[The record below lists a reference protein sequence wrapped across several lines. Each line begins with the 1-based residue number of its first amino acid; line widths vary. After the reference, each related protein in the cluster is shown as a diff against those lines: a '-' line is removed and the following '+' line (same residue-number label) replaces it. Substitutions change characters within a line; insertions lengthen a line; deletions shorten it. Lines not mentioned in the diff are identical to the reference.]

1 MRVKNSNFSIGGNLE
16 SALKG
21 EYQIEVKAILKE
33 GWQLTKNGKSVI
45 LAGIF
50 LILFI
55 AMICTSVA
63 FSVLGTYDLNA
74 LTPTSRLLLD
84 VSLTV
89 LISPFIA
96 AITMAGVSN
105 SVGAVSPPSFL
116 FYFVP
121 RILILSVAS
130 VLVSAVVQLG
140 IIFFVLPGLF
150 LAMATSFTLPLLLDK
165 GLTPA
170 RAMMISIKVVSFKWG
185 EFAKIYGFFALLGLL
200 VVVTLGVAIFWIAPF
215 YFNVKGI
222 LYREV
227 FGIQV
232 KLLPAGSD
240 KLKAD
245 NIFHA

>member
-1 MRVKNSNFSIGGNLE
+1 MENPKFSIGGNLE

-21 EYQIEVKAILKE
+21 EYQLNVKDILNE

-45 LAGIF
+45 LSGIA
-50 LILFI
+50 LVILI

-63 FSVLGTYDLNA
+63 FSILGTYDLNA
-74 LTPTSRLLLD
+74 LTPSHRLLLD

-105 SVGAVSPPSFL
+105 SVGAVSHTRFL
-116 FYFVP
+116 FHFVP
-121 RILILSVAS
+121 RILVLSVAS

-140 IIFFVLPGLF
+140 ILLLVLPGLY
-150 LAMATSFTLPLLLDK
+150 LAIATSFTIPLLLDK
-165 GLTPA
+165 GFTPA
-170 RAMMISIKVVSFKWG
+170 RAMMISIKVVGYKWVD
-185 EFAKIYGFFALLGLL
+185 FVKIYGFFALLGLL

-227 FGIQV
+227 FGIKV
-232 KLLPAGSD
+232 KILPVGSG